1 MTFTA
6 GTDLAGNTIA
16 STPQSTPQQNDT
28 FTIDNTPPEMSITAK
43 NPSDTTVTSG
53 SSTGDATLTLTF
65 NAGESTSDFAQD
77 DIDLSGGTLSNFTPV
92 SGPATSYTATFTPT
106 DDGNDKSCTISVDT
120 GKYTDA
126 AGNSNT
132 SGSFSWTFLVPPFM
146 TITATEPGV
155 EAPYNIID
163 SAEPVFAPDMSLQF
177 VSNKST
183 ADFTKS
189 DITLTYTDTGGN
201 SNNGNGEITDF
212 AGSGTTYTAS
222 VKAKRTTDPAGNSVP
237 SEGTYVI
244 KVLAGTYTS
253 SGVSNIF
260 KDSDSSF
267 FIYIG
272 YHKTN
277 NDNYCRR

>member
-1 MTFTA
+1 
-6 GTDLAGNTIA
+6 GTDVN
-16 STPQSTPQQNDT
+16 
-28 FTIDNTPPEMSITAK
+28 
-43 NPSDTTVTSG
+43 SG
-53 SSTGDATLTLTF
+53 SSTSDATLVLTF
-65 NAGESTSDFAQD
+65 DTGESTSDFTQN
-77 DIDLSGGTLSNFTPV
+77 DINPVNGTLSNFTPV

-106 DDGNDKSCTISVDT
+106 DDGNDKSCTISVDA

-146 TITATEPGV
+146 TITATDPNAS
-155 EAPYNIID
+155 APYNIVD
-163 SAEPVFAPDMSLQF
+163 SAEPVGISTPDLSLKF
-177 VSNKST
+177 ISNKST
-183 ADFTKS
+183 TTFTKS

-222 VKAKRTTDPAGNSVP
+222 LRAKRTTNSAGTLVPAA
-237 SEGTYVI
+237 GTYVV

-253 SGVSNIF
+253 GGVSNIF

-267 FIYIG
+267 SFILD
-272 YHKTN
+272 TT
-277 NDNYCRR
+277 